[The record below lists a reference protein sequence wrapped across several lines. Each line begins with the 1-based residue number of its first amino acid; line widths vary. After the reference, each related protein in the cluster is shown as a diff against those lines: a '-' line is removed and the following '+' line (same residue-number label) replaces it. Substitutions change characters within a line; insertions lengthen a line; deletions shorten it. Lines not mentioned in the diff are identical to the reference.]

1 MADLVQNPKRVL
13 ITRLSA
19 IGDCLL
25 TIPLA
30 VRAKELWPDCKITWL
45 VDCAAHQF
53 LCEHPAVDEVIRVEK
68 GWLKNPAG
76 WKVLRRK
83 LRRGEFEVA
92 LDPQGLTK
100 SSLLA
105 WLSGAKCRVG
115 FDRSHARELAPLL
128 ATHRVRRTQTHMVD
142 SYLQVLEPWSFTPAG
157 SGRFDMPIYSEAAL
171 CADAMLHSLGLK
183 ETPWLALN
191 PGAGW
196 TTRIWPSARFGALAR
211 EFYRERGLRS
221 LILWAGESERLMAEV
236 IAEAADGAAIVAPA
250 TTLTEMLELI
260 RRSDLLV
267 TGDTGPLHVAS
278 SVQTPCVSL
287 HGVTWSDESGPYG
300 TPSRSIQSPF
310 TPPSGKLVR
319 KGPNIAMQAIETDEV
334 VQACRELLDATC
346 NRHHREFLRA
356 A

>member
-1 MADLVQNPKRVL
+1 MAELVQNPKRVL

-30 VRAKELWPDCKITWL
+30 VRAKELWPDCTITWL

-53 LCEHPAVDEVIRVEK
+53 LSEHPAVDEVIRIDK

-83 LRRGEFEVA
+83 LQRREFDVA

-100 SSLLA
+100 SSVLA
-105 WLSGAKCRVG
+105 WLSGAPCRVG

-142 SYLQVLEPWSFTPAG
+142 SYLQVLEPWSSTPAG
-157 SGRFDMPIYSEAAL
+157 VGRFDMPTYSQASIAA
-171 CADAMLHSLGLK
+171 
-183 ETPWLALN
+183 ETILRRLRLNDSTWLTLN

-196 TTRIWPSARFGALAR
+196 TTRIWPSSRFGALAR
-211 EFYRERGLRS
+211 EFYRERGIRS

-236 IAEAADGAAIVAPA
+236 IAEAAGGAAIVAPA

-260 RRSDLLV
+260 RRSAVLI

-278 SVQTPCVSL
+278 SVNTPCVSL

-300 TPSRSIQSPF
+300 NPSRSIQSPL

-319 KGPNIAMQAIETDEV
+319 KGANTAMQAIETDEV
-334 VQACRELLDATC
+334 LQACYELLDASC
-346 NRHHREFLRA
+346 SIHHGELRRA